1 MVNRQSTIHG
11 RSSVAL
17 AGKMIYMNG
26 KVYKMEENK
35 QERHIDLTE
44 ESSERGSEQSTNL
57 ARQIESDDQNEFTG
71 AGTVPTPDGDSAA
84 ENKVATSLDNE

>member
-1 MVNRQSTIHG
+1 MTENNPKG
-11 RSSVAL
+11 
-17 AGKMIYMNG
+17 
-26 KVYKMEENK
+26 YK
-35 QERHIDLTE
+35 DLTE
-44 ESSERGSEQSTNL
+44 ESSERGDEKSTSL